1 MEKRIFS
8 FLLQKKGQNKP
19 GKSPAA
25 GDFISD
31 AGCADYMKDPKAG
44 ATDSA
49 WALRGDWERQ

>member
-49 WALRGDWERQ
+49 